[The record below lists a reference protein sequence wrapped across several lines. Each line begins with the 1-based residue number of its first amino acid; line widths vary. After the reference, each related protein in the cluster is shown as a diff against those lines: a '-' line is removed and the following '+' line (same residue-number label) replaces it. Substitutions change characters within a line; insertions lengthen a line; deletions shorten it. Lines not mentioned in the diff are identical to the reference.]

1 MHQELLEQ
9 IAASVRDFK
18 LPRYQELPGMGL
30 YLEQVIRYI
39 NDSFAPITDEIV
51 TTSMVSNYVKRG
63 MVEKP
68 VKKLY
73 DREQV
78 AHLMFIATVKT
89 VLNMEDIK
97 LMISIQRRTYEP
109 RVAYDYFCSEFENVL
124 QYVFGCKE
132 TPDLVGHENTS
143 EKIMLRNTIVA
154 AAHKFYLSSLLSALR
169 EAEEQK
175 QH

>member
-1 MHQELLEQ
+1 VHQKLLNQ
-9 IAASVRDFK
+9 VAQTVRNFK

-30 YLEQVIRYI
+30 YLEQVIRFI
-39 NDSFAPITDEIV
+39 NDSFAPIADEMV
-51 TTSMVSNYVKRG
+51 TASMVSNYVKRG

-68 VKKLY
+68 IKKLY
-73 DREQV
+73 SRAQV

-109 RVAYDYFCSEFENVL
+109 QVAYDYFCSELENIL

-132 TPDLVGHENTS
+132 SLDQVGQENTS
-143 EKIMLRNTIVA
+143 EKIMLRNTVVA
-154 AAHKFYLSSLLSALR
+154 AAHKLYLSHLLSAIR
-169 EAEEQK
+169 QAEEQA
-175 QH
+175 